1 MTSRK
6 KPEDLRSHRWYGVK
20 DLRSFGHRSRTA
32 QMGFSRDDYLGKP
45 VIAILN
51 TWSDMNSCHTH
62 FKQRVEEVKRG
73 VWQAGGFPVEIPA
86 MSLGE
91 AFQKPTT
98 MLYRNLLA
106 MEAEELIRS
115 YPADGV
121 VLMGGCD
128 KTTPGLVMGALAN
141 NLPTIFVPAG
151 PMLRGDYKG
160 SVLGS
165 GSDTWKYWAEL
176 RAGNITED
184 DWRDVEDGIARS
196 PGTCMTM
203 GTASTMMSATETLGL
218 TLPGASSIPA
228 PDSRH
233 AMMATQS
240 GRRIVEMVWED
251 LKPLDIL
258 TPASF
263 DNAVKA
269 VLGLGGSTN
278 AIVHLIA
285 MARRAGVPLDL
296 ARFDE
301 LARETPV
308 TANLRPG
315 GKYLMEDFYY
325 AGGLRA
331 FLAGMG
337 PLIDGTQMTCN
348 GRTLGENIAGAEV
361 YNADVIRPRE
371 QALLESGGLAVLRG
385 NLAPD
390 GAVIKPAAMEQ
401 HLRRHTGPAVVFR
414 NYDDLAARIDSP
426 ELDITRDSVI
436 VLQSAGPQGAPGM
449 PEWGQLP
456 IPQKLLKEGVRDMV
470 RISDAR
476 MSGTS
481 YGACVLHV
489 TPESHVGGPLALVR
503 DGDLVTLDVDAR
515 RIDMAVDDAEIAR
528 RRAEW
533 LRPIPKFS
541 RGYGVMFLKLVQQ
554 ADTGCDFDF
563 LAPDYV
569 EPTADAVPGASG
581 ASAGQGGR
589 GEPEIH

>member
-32 QMGFSRDDYLGKP
+32 QMGLSRDDYIGKP

-73 VWQAGGFPVEIPA
+73 VWQAGGFPVEIPTL
-86 MSLGE
+86 SLGE

-98 MLYRNLLA
+98 MLYRNMLA
-106 MEAEELIRS
+106 MEAEELLRS
-115 YPADGV
+115 YPADGC

-128 KTTPGLVMGALAN
+128 KTTPGLVMGALAM

-160 SVLGS
+160 TFLGS

-176 RAGNITED
+176 RAGNISEQ
-184 DWRDVEDGIARS
+184 DWQDVEDGIARS

-203 GTASTMMSATETLGL
+203 GTASTMTSATEVLGL

-233 AMMATQS
+233 AMMATHT
-240 GRRIVEMVWED
+240 GKRIVEMVWED

-263 DNAVKA
+263 DNAVTA

-285 MARRAGVPLDL
+285 MARRASVPLDL

-301 LARETPV
+301 LARATPV
-308 TANLRPG
+308 IANLRPG
-315 GKYLMEDFYY
+315 GKYLMEDFFY

-331 FLAGMG
+331 FLAEMG
-337 PLIDGTQMTCN
+337 SLIDGSQKTVN
-348 GRTLGENIAGAEV
+348 GRTLGENIAGAQV
-361 YNADVIRPRE
+361 YNADVIRPRKE
-371 QALLESGGLAVLRG
+371 ALLESGGLAVLRG

-401 HLRRHTGPAVVFR
+401 HLRRHTGPAVVFK
-414 NYDDLAARIDSP
+414 NYEDLAARIDSP
-426 ELDITRDSVI
+426 DLPVTKDSVI

-515 RIDMAVDDAEIAR
+515 RIDMNVSDDELAQ

-533 LRPIPKFS
+533 KKPIPKFG
-541 RGYGVMFLKLVQQ
+541 RGYGVMFLKHVQQ

-563 LAPDYV
+563 LAPDY
-569 EPTADAVPGASG
+569 ADASSG
-581 ASAGQGGR
+581 S
-589 GEPEIH
+589 EPDIH